1 MRGPPGRTCED
12 RGMDNGLTE
21 HETEILAFERSWW
34 STGGAKETA
43 IRERF
48 GLSAADYY
56 QLLSELIDRPEALD
70 RDPLLVRRLRRQRLS
85 RRRERAARR
94 SAE

>member
-1 MRGPPGRTCED
+1 MRT
-12 RGMDNGLTE
+12 GLSH

-34 STGGAKETA
+34 SVGGAKESA

-48 GLSAADYY
+48 ELSAADYY
-56 QLLSELIDRPEALD
+56 RLLGELIDRPEALE

-85 RRRERAARR
+85 RRRERSARR
-94 SAE
+94 SRE